1 MALFEIVML
10 FWKTELQ
17 FYKTIA
23 KVATLAWR

>member
-23 KVATLAWR
+23 KVIEGLL